1 MFYLFYLYPLVFK
14 TTQFYQLKDLL
25 FSVDWIL
32 LYERTFGQWKAVGA
46 LYCALEGKRIPL
58 TKSKTQN
65 KGRKLNGRKVFKVN
79 ELIIHL
85 ARCSGLQA

>member
-58 TKSKTQN
+58 TKSRTQN
-65 KGRKLNGRKVFKVN
+65 KGRKLDGRKVFKVN